1 VIPLVR
7 EYFDRGT
14 PLLEVKNL
22 VREFK
27 SGLYFGISFK
37 AVDDVS
43 FTFEYERPKILTIA
57 GESGCGKTT
66 LANMLLGFLKPTAG
80 LIMYKNKNV
89 FKLSRKEKKWFR
101 HEVQPIFQDPFETFN
116 PFNRVDYYLMS
127 SALNFN
133 VVKSQREAFEVVD
146 DVLRSI
152 GINPKNVR
160 GKFPHEFSG
169 GELQRLSI
177 GRALI
182 SKPTLLIADEPVS
195 MVDASLRIEILNLL
209 VDLNKKFKLSI
220 VYITHDL
227 STAYYLGA
235 QTSGEIIIIYRGNVI
250 EQGSIEKVLTS
261 PLHPYT
267 KTLVESIPPPDPR
280 KKWAIS
286 VKPSIL
292 ELEEFKMEGCKFAKR
307 CQYSKDICFKQM
319 PLLKHIGDELVRCWL
334 YN

>member
-1 VIPLVR
+1 M
-7 EYFDRGT
+7 ESKYFEKGT
-14 PLLEVKNL
+14 SLLDVKNL
-22 VREFK
+22 AREFK

-37 AVDDVS
+37 AVNDVS
-43 FTFEYERPKILTIA
+43 FTILEDRPKVLTIA

-80 LIMYKNKNV
+80 LIMYKNKNL
-89 FKLSRKEKKWFR
+89 FKLSRKEKKRFR
-101 HEVQPIFQDPFETFN
+101 REVQPIFQDPFETFN
-116 PFNRVDYYLMS
+116 PFNKVDYYLMN

-152 GINPKNVR
+152 GINPETIR
-160 GKFPHEFSG
+160 EKFPHEFSG

-182 SKPTLLIADEPVS
+182 SRPSLLIADEPVS

-209 VDLNKKFKLSI
+209 VDLNKKFNLSI
-220 VYITHDL
+220 IYITHDL
-227 STAYYLGA
+227 STAYYLGE
-235 QTSGEIIIIYRGNVI
+235 QTSGEIAIMFRGTII
-250 EQGSIEKVLTS
+250 EQGSIEKVLTK

-267 KTLVESIPPPDPR
+267 KTLIESIPPPDPR
-280 KKWAIS
+280 KKWTIS